1 MTTEEKQKALER
13 LNTEWGEKDLPLKA
27 VATQAVPGEGNPDTD
42 IVFVGEGPGKAEDE
56 QGRPFVGAAGKFLSE
71 LLASI
76 GLSREDVYIANMI
89 KHRPPNNR
97 DPLPDELA
105 AYSPWLD
112 EQIAIIQPKLIVTLG
127 RYSMAHF
134 LGDPTSLKLRGASAL
149 SISKIHGQPKR
160 NKKGQVIMP
169 MFHPAAALYRGDLR
183 PVLMADFAKLPKVLK
198 LIEGGKLLGQEATTS
213 GPAFAE
219 ASADKQAI
227 LL

>member
-134 LGDPTSLKLRGASAL
+134 LGATL

-160 NKKGQVIMP
+160 NAQGQVIMP